1 MRKTLRAF
9 FLAALFTLFAVPSFA
24 QSPAKGGRF
33 DTQIQQDAEKL
44 LQAKPKFQNIKAET
58 DDAIVTL
65 TGGPVKLYLDK
76 LDAEKRI
83 KRIAHVDGV
92 RNHVEVEGNVPDAEL
107 TEKLSDKLRY
117 DRVGYGIMFNNL
129 TLAVK
134 DGVATI
140 GGQVRDY
147 PDRDSALAIAETQS
161 GVKDVIDNIEVLP
174 TSNFDDD
181 LRVKIARAI
190 YGYASLQRYG
200 TDPQKPIRIIVKN
213 GHVILDGVV
222 DSAMDRQLAGTRANG
237 VSGVFSVDN
246 RLMVPPSTPK
256 KKK

>member
-1 MRKTLRAF
+1 MRKDSKALS
-9 FLAALFTLFAVPSFA
+9 LAGLFVLFAVPMFSQA
-24 QSPAKGGRF
+24 PAKGGRF
-33 DTQIQQDAEKL
+33 DDQIQQDAEKL
-44 LQAKPKFQNIKAET
+44 LQSKPKFQNIKAET

-76 LDAEKRI
+76 LDVEKKAKHI
-83 KRIAHVDGV
+83 SHVDGV
-92 RNHVEVEGNVPDAEL
+92 RNHIEVEGNVPDAEL
-107 TEKLSDKLRY
+107 TEKLSNKLRY

-129 TLAVK
+129 TLEVK

-174 TSNFDDD
+174 TSIFDDD
-181 LRVKIARAI
+181 LRVKIARSV

-213 GHVILDGVV
+213 GHVTLDGVV
-222 DSAMDRQLAGTRANG
+222 DSAMDKQLAGTRANE

-246 RLMVPPSTPK
+246 RLMVPASESKDK
-256 KKK
+256 K